1 MSGASATPT
10 DKESVADEEE
20 VDEEEVDEE
29 VDEEEESP
37 RAGEGRPREGEEWP
51 DEEDVGRDTVDI
63 TNLCKNKKGKAK
75 AKLCKEAERSL
86 GSQSSGR
93 RKARLSD
100 KLTLKMQGLDTVGN
114 PYL

>member
-1 MSGASATPT
+1 M
-10 DKESVADEEE
+10 ADEE

-37 RAGEGRPREGEEWP
+37 RAREGRPREGEEWS

-63 TNLCKNKKGKAK
+63 TNLCGKKKGEVK
-75 AKLCKEAERSL
+75 AKLAKEAERSL

-100 KLTLKMQGLDTVGN
+100 NLT
-114 PYL
+114 